1 MFDTLGNRKKGSFVV
16 VQESSL
22 SRLLQHEAALA
33 LGKIV
38 ITVGALFGASQVAI
52 PFYPVPMTLQTL
64 LIFIIGLTY
73 TPREILSSVG
83 GWLLLGAL
91 GAPVFSSFSGGLTVL
106 IGPKGGYFLGFL
118 LAPLVMAFLR
128 DQIPLEEV
136 RGRLVWVALGS
147 CIVFGSGLL
156 VLASFVGFEQAVSLG
171 LYPFVIGDLLKMG
184 IAVAVSASVSTP
196 KTK

>member
-1 MFDTLGNRKKGSFVV
+1 M

-83 GWLLLGAL
+83 AWLVLGAL
-91 GAPVFSSFSGGLTVL
+91 GAPVFSSFSGGMTVL

-118 LAPLVMAFLR
+118 LAPLVMAFLEGV
-128 DQIPLEEV
+128 L
-136 RGRLVWVALGS
+136 GRLVWVALGS

-156 VLASFVGFEQAVSLG
+156 VLASFVGFEQALSLG

-184 IAVAVSASVSTP
+184 IAVAVSASVSPP